1 MACYTFGMLSKK
13 TVEIDQDTLFIK
25 GTITNQVALNLADIK
40 AAYIVAASL
49 TRNGT
54 VYFST
59 TGKDAPNATLA
70 KEGFIYTKKQLK
82 DVHSLLAESG
92 IKAIY
97 SDHTMEP
104 F

>member
-1 MACYTFGMLSKK
+1 MTCYTFGMLSKK
-13 TVEIDQDTLFIK
+13 IVEIDGDTLTIK
-25 GTITNQVALNLADIK
+25 GTITNQVTLNLADIK

-59 TGKDAPNATLA
+59 SGKDAPNTTLA
-70 KEGFIYTKKQLK
+70 KEGFIYTKKQLQ

-92 IKAIY
+92 IKVIY
-97 SDHTMEP
+97 SDQTMK
-104 F
+104 